1 MSIVIRESVDVDDVL
16 LELLEDRLDDEDES
30 PVVMN
35 NDLPLKFALTSLNWI
50 GVVVLVAVAVVVVPE
65 EDESSFVAQEIMV
78 RLKRNIRIMCKTFF
92 ILSSILKIK
101 IEGPVTWDNVTDL
114 ERNSVS

>member
-35 NDLPLKFALTSLNWI
+35 KDLPLKFDLTSLNFI
-50 GVVVLVAVAVVVVPE
+50 SELLR
-65 EDESSFVAQEIMV
+65 DESSFFEQVITV
-78 RLKRNIRIMCKTFF
+78 KLKSKRERIMSICLICFPTMRFF
-92 ILSSILKIK
+92 KNSKRILKYF
-101 IEGPVTWDNVTDL
+101 
-114 ERNSVS
+114 

>member
-35 NDLPLKFALTSLNWI
+35 KDLPLKFALTSLNWI
-50 GVVVLVAVAVVVVPE
+50 GVVVLVVVPE
-65 EDESSFVAQEIMV
+65 EDESSFVAQEMMV

-92 ILSSILKIK
+92 ILCLI
-101 IEGPVTWDNVTDL
+101 
-114 ERNSVS
+114 

>member
-35 NDLPLKFALTSLNWI
+35 KDLPLKFALTSLNFI
-50 GVVVLVAVAVVVVPE
+50 SELLR
-65 EDESSFVAQEIMV
+65 DESSFFEQVITV
-78 RLKRNIRIMCKTFF
+78 KLKSK
-92 ILSSILKIK
+92 
-101 IEGPVTWDNVTDL
+101 
-114 ERNSVS
+114 SVVGGCWLYFMRAMDSNGI